1 MQTNKQNK
9 IVWQQ
14 LQITATDFRK
24 DLKKNF
30 FFAYSFLLF
39 YFDLQLK

>member
-1 MQTNKQNK
+1 MQTNKQYK

-14 LQITATDFRK
+14 LQITATELRK
-24 DLKKNF
+24 YF
-30 FFAYSFLLF
+30 FKVYLFIYFLLF

>member
-14 LQITATDFRK
+14 LQVTATNLRK
-24 DLKKNF
+24 DF
-30 FFAYSFLLF
+30 FKVFFCLF
-39 YFDLQLK
+39 IFVILF

>member
-14 LQITATDFRK
+14 LQITATELRK
-24 DLKKNF
+24 DFFKAF
-30 FFAYSFLLF
+30 FFAFLFLLF
-39 YFDLQLK
+39 YFDL

>member
-14 LQITATDFRK
+14 LQITATKLRK
-24 DLKKNF
+24 DFFKVF
-30 FFAYSFLLF
+30 FFANLFLLF